1 MQPCLHVTP
10 HMKAATLVLLTL
22 AAGDF
27 AAASRITPT
36 RTDRVRMVEGVADI
50 VERTLPSVVRV
61 TVQAK
66 SESRKAA
73 GEASGVC
80 IAPDGYI
87 LTNHHVVEGAAAIRV
102 QWSDEREMSAVLI
115 ASDAQTDLAVL
126 KVQASGLP
134 YMEFG
139 DSAKLRV
146 GDAVLAIGN
155 PFGIG
160 VTVTSGIV
168 SARGRTSPARQ
179 FEDYIQTDA
188 AINPGN
194 SGGPLVSG
202 QGELIGINTAIL
214 SPSGGSNGIGFAI
227 PSNVARTVMSDLIVH
242 GRVLRGYL
250 GLGLQPMNAS
260 LADALGV
267 ETNGGALISDVAP
280 GSPAAKAGLEKG
292 TVLIAIDDQAVGN
305 FDRLRMYIA
314 RSKPGASIRL
324 RVASPA
330 GERAVSL
337 TLADRPEGQSIASE
351 EQLPGGAVVS
361 VASLPA
367 GSSGVLMLAID
378 PEGQFA
384 AAGLRA
390 GDVIA
395 GVNRKPVGSVAEL
408 KREIGTSE
416 KRNVLVEVNRA
427 GSSYYFA
434 VERASF

>member
-1 MQPCLHVTP
+1 
-10 HMKAATLVLLTL
+10 MKAVTLALLTL

-36 RTDRVRMVEGVADI
+36 RTDPVRMVEGVADI

-61 TVQAK
+61 TVEAK
-66 SESRKAA
+66 SASRKAA

-87 LTNHHVVEGAAAIRV
+87 LTNHHVVEGASAIRV
-102 QWSDEREMSAVLI
+102 QWSDEREMTAVLI

-194 SGGPLVSG
+194 SGGPLVSR

-227 PSNVARTVMSDLIVH
+227 PSNVARSVMSDLIVH

-267 ETNGGALISDVAP
+267 EANGGALISNVAP
-280 GSPAAKAGLEKG
+280 DSPAALAGLEKG
-292 TVLIAIDDQAVGN
+292 MLVAIDDQVVGN
-305 FDRLRMYIA
+305 FDRLRLYIA
-314 RSKPGASIRL
+314 RSKPGASILL

-330 GERAVSL
+330 GERTVSV
-337 TLADRPEGQSIASE
+337 TLADRPEGQGIALE
-351 EQLPGGAVVS
+351 EELPGGAVVS
-361 VASLPA
+361 AATLPA
-367 GSSGVLMLAID
+367 GAAGVLMLAID

-390 GDVIA
+390 GDVIS
-395 GVNRKPVGSVAEL
+395 GVNRKPVGSVADL
-408 KREIGTSE
+408 KHEIGTSE
-416 KRNVLVEVNRA
+416 KRNVLVEANRA
-427 GSSYYFA
+427 GSSYFFA